1 MGLMAG
7 TEHAQR
13 VLHFLCGSLEYSWRH
28 LKGDSNLN
36 IICAPK

>member
-7 TEHAQR
+7 TEHAQQT
-13 VLHFLCGSLEYSWRH
+13 LHFLCDSLEYSWQR
-28 LKGDSNLN
+28 LKDDSNLN